1 MSKTLD
7 DLRERLFDA
16 IDGVKG
22 GTLAVDKAR
31 AINDLGQ
38 AIINSAKV
46 EVDYLR
52 VSTEKKSRFL
62 GTAVPA
68 LPAPSGEGAPPAPAA
83 APLPPGI
90 VGVRRHLISDQE
102 PRK

>member
-7 DLRERLFDA
+7 DLRERLFAA
-16 IDGVKG
+16 IDGVRDG
-22 GTLAVDKAR
+22 SVTVDKAR

-52 VSTEKKSRFL
+52 VSAEKKSRFL
-62 GTAVPA
+62 AR
-68 LPAPSGEGAPPAPAA
+68 PAPRCQRLAQPLRAPRPRRRRTASWAFG
-83 APLPPGI
+83 GI
-90 VGVRRHLISDQE
+90 C
-102 PRK
+102 

>member
-1 MSKTLD
+1 MSKNLE

-16 IDGVKG
+16 IDGVKSG
-22 GTLAVDKAR
+22 SLTVDKAR

-52 VSTEKKSRFL
+52 VSAEKKSRFL
-62 GTAVPA
+62 GPAVPV
-68 LPAPSGEGAPPAPAA
+68 LPAPDAAGSPPAAPPAKA
-83 APLPPGI
+83 LPNGI
-90 VGVRRHLISDQE
+90 VGVRRHLLGDD
-102 PRK
+102 

>member
-1 MSKTLD
+1 MSKTLE
-7 DLRERLFDA
+7 DLRETLFDA

-52 VSTEKKSRFL
+52 VSAEKRSRFL
-62 GTAVPA
+62 GPAAPA
-68 LPAPSGEGAPPAPAA
+68 LPAPGGEGAPPPPAPA
-83 APLPPGI
+83 PSLPNGI
-90 VGVRRHLISDQE
+90 VSVRRHLLKDD
-102 PRK
+102 

>member
-16 IDGVKG
+16 IDGVKA

-31 AINDLGQ
+31 AINDIGQ

-52 VSTEKKSRFL
+52 VSAEKKSRFI
-62 GTAVPA
+62 GASVPA
-68 LPAPSGEGAPPAPAA
+68 LPGPGGEGVPAAPPAP
-83 APLPPGI
+83 LPNGI
-90 VGVRRHLISDQE
+90 VGVRRHLMNDDD
-102 PRK
+102 

>member
-1 MSKTLD
+1 MSSKTLD

-16 IDGVKG
+16 IDGVKN

-38 AIINSAKV
+38 AVINSAKV

-52 VSTEKKSRFL
+52 VSAQKQSRFI
-62 GTAVPA
+62 GSSAPA
-68 LPAPSGEGAPPAPAA
+68 LPAPGGEGAPPAPAT
-83 APLPPGI
+83 PLPNGI
-90 VGVRRHLISDQE
+90 VGVRRHLMKDDD
-102 PRK
+102 